1 MIFLKLTPFYDDKR
15 GEKEKVRQI
24 IKKNDQIYFLQIILT
39 IIGFVLQFYVY
50 AVVHCACFSSNK
62 NLPLFNLLILLK
74 LFVLKACS
82 FVIIK
87 KGRLLNIRRSKVSL
101 EDQII

>member
-1 MIFLKLTPFYDDKR
+1 MIKS
-15 GEKEKVRQI
+15 I
-24 IKKNDQIYFLQIILT
+24 FLQIILSN
-39 IIGFVLQFYVY
+39 IGFVLQFFVY
-50 AVVHCACFSSNK
+50 AVVHCAFFSPNK

-87 KGRLLNIRRSKVSL
+87 KGEIV
-101 EDQII
+101 EH